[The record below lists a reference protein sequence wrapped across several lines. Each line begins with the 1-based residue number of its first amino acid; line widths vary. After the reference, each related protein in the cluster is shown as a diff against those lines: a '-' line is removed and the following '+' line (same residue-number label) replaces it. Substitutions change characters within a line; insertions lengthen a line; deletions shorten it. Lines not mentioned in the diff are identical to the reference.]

1 MTEEKTALEEYRK
14 SQDKLLEEQEDKKK
28 KELLGTSSSLCN
40 KVPQHNK
47 NKQTKL
53 LQGAVIKRQV
63 SSEKE
68 LNRQSSEEPPSKKEK
83 TKSKISANETKSCSA
98 LTALGS
104 YDSSS
109 DSDNQND

>member
-1 MTEEKTALEEYRK
+1 M
-14 SQDKLLEEQEDKKK
+14 
-28 KELLGTSSSLCN
+28 GTSSSLYN
-40 KVPQHNK
+40 KAPQHNK
-47 NKQTKL
+47 NKQSKL
-53 LQGAVIKRQV
+53 LQGAVIKRHA
-63 SSEKE
+63 SEKE

-83 TKSKISANETKSCSA
+83 TQSKISANETNSCSA

>member
-1 MTEEKTALEEYRK
+1 MTEEKRALEEYRK

-68 LNRQSSEEPPSKKEK
+68 LNRQSSEEPPFKKEK
-83 TKSKISANETKSCSA
+83 TQSKISGNETNSCSA
-98 LTALGS
+98 LTALGG